1 MSEIKLIPEEDFDDL
16 ITIVANAYPG
26 FEISKEED
34 RQKMKE
40 RLLKMQNE
48 DEVRHLY
55 GLYREGNLLGGMIL
69 FDFQL
74 RLFSVKTLAGGVGLV
89 AVDLLHKREKVCKDM
104 ITFFVNHYKE
114 KGACMTLLYPFRP
127 DFYKEMG
134 FGFGTKMHQYRLTP
148 QQLPKGEKSTIQ
160 FIDSNEKQ
168 AIIDCYNRYAEKTH
182 GMIEDD
188 GNQLGRFL
196 DNPDFRVICYK
207 KGDKILGYLV
217 FTFKKGGEESFIIN
231 DIHVEEFVY
240 ETREALTGLLTFLH
254 SQKDQIRY
262 IIIDTQDEYF
272 HSLLPDPRNDSDLL
286 IPSVY
291 HVCHT
296 SGVGLMYRVMDVE
309 KFFAVLKDHNFGN
322 QNCALKICV
331 QDSFHKENEGDT
343 IIHFKDGKPHLG
355 KKDYEIEISL
365 DISEF
370 SSLVMGV
377 IPFKQLYRYGLAD
390 ISDVNRIDVVDA
402 LFRTEEKPVCTTRF

>member
-1 MSEIKLIPEEDFDDL
+1 MSEIKLIPEEDLDNF
-16 ITIVANAYPG
+16 ITIAANAYPG
-26 FEISKEED
+26 LEISKEED

-40 RLLKMQNE
+40 RLLKLQNE
-48 DEVRHLY
+48 DKIRHLY
-55 GLYREGNLLGGMIL
+55 GLYREGILLGGMIL
-69 FDFQL
+69 FDFPL
-74 RLFSVKTLAGGVGLV
+74 RLLSVKTLAGGVGFV

-134 FGFGTKMHQYRLTP
+134 FGFGTKMHQYRLAP
-148 QQLPKGEKSTIQ
+148 HQLPKGEKGTIQ
-160 FIDSNEKQ
+160 FVGSDEKE
-168 AIIDCYNRYAEKTH
+168 AVIDCYNRYAEKTH

-188 GNQLGRFL
+188 GIQLSRFL
-196 DNPDFRVICYK
+196 DNPDFRAVCYK
-207 KGDKILGYLV
+207 KGDKIQGYLV

-262 IIIDTQDEYF
+262 IIIDTPDEYF

-296 SGVGLMYRVMDVE
+296 SGVGLMYRVIDV
-309 KFFAVLKDHNFGN
+309 KRFFTILKDHNFGN
-322 QNCALKICV
+322 QNCTVKICI
-331 QDSFHKENEGDT
+331 QDSFLKENEGDT
-343 IIHFKDGKPHLG
+343 IIHFKDGRPHLG
-355 KKDYEIEISL
+355 EKEYDIEISL

-370 SSLVMGV
+370 SSFVMGV
-377 IPFKQLYRYGLAD
+377 IPFKKLYEYGLAD
-390 ISDVNRIDVVDA
+390 ISDVNCIDVVTA